1 MDPSLVISRLESF
14 EGRVPYMYRCTGGKV
29 TVGIGHAIEAPAEAL
44 GLTWSIAGRLA
55 TGAEIQADYANVSAA
70 RTGLVA
76 KAYAPLTQARMTD
89 ADIDALIARDV
100 ASFETSLA
108 ATLPN
113 WNTYPAPAQ
122 AALFD
127 MAFNLG
133 LGGLRKFPH
142 LLAAVDAGQWA
153 AAAAQC
159 HRQGIGDVRNQQ
171 TAALFLQAAG

>member
-1 MDPSLVISRLESF
+1 MDASLVIPRLESF

-29 TVGIGHAIEAPAEAL
+29 TIGIGHAIETPADAL
-44 GLTWSIAGRLA
+44 NLPCSIDGRPA
-55 TGAEIQADYANVSAA
+55 TGAEIQAGYANVAA
-70 RTGLVA
+70 AQIGLIA
-76 KAYAPLTQARMTD
+76 QAYAPLTRARMAD
-89 ADIDALIARDV
+89 ADIDALIAADV

-108 ATLPN
+108 AALPN

-142 LLAAVDAGQWA
+142 LLAAVDAGQWDV
-153 AAAAQC
+153 AAAQC
-159 HRQGIGDVRNQQ
+159 HRQGISEVRNRQ
-171 TAALFLQAAG
+171 TADLFLQAAG